1 MIAGI
6 EIGGT
11 KLQVTLA
18 ETNTPQR
25 LLTTCRWPVERAR
38 GAAGILAQLELGLD
52 ELLGDQPL
60 AAIGIGFGGPVQQGE
75 SRVIT
80 SHQVAGWDQFALGDW
95 CRSRWPV
102 PIALGNDC
110 NVAALAEA
118 QLGAGQGTRRM
129 LYVTVGTGIGG
140 GLVVDG
146 RVDAEQRPASAE
158 IGHLRPGLN
167 CAGPQQTVESMAS
180 GLGLE
185 RTAEQALADP
195 DAWGFSKA
203 DAAALRLQLGDPIST
218 RGLAEAARNGDP
230 LATALLDHA
239 AEVLGWA
246 LAQATTLMS
255 PERIVV
261 GGGVSLIGPTF
272 HLAVRRAWEQF
283 VFPPLRNECDLTAS
297 ATRRGRGALR
307 RLSPG
312 PLVDRPDRGVI
323 GRWAAHAVERER
335 SRVGRPQHDSARLCS
350 SARTSGKGYSRIGSS
365 RPRSST
371 SRR

>member
-218 RGLAEAARNGDP
+218 RGLSRSGAKRGPPGHRAAGPRRRGPGVGAGSGHDP
-230 LATALLDHA
+230 DVPRANCCRRRCLVDRADLSPGGSTG
-239 AEVLGWA
+239 LG
-246 LAQATTLMS
+246 TI
-255 PERIVV
+255 R
-261 GGGVSLIGPTF
+261 
-272 HLAVRRAWEQF
+272 
-283 VFPPLRNECDLTAS
+283 FPPAPQRVRSDRLGA
-297 ATRRGRGALR
+297 RRGRGALR